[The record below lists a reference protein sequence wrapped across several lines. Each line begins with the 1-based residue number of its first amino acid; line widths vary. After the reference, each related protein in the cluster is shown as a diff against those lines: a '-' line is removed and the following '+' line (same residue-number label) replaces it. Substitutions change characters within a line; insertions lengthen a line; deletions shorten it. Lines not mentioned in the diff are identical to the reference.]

1 MLARRFVN
9 LTELALNGEK
19 RAYRQAEYACALL
32 AIFIQRKDSA
42 TIRNDGSGG
51 SGKDASVNMQ
61 IAALPMT
68 IMSHIERKEQA
79 KSE

>member
-42 TIRNDGSGG
+42 TIRNDGSG
-51 SGKDASVNMQ
+51 KDASVNMQ